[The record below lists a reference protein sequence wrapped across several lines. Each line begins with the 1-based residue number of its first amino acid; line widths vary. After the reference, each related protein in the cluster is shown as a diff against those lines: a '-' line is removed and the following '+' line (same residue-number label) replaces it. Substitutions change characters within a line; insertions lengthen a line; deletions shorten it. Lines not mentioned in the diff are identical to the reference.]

1 MPLSSETIANR
12 PLSGGELK
20 ARILEDVAKVLQRD
34 GIFADY
40 LAYGKLAYRITID
53 FQLSNPMMPK
63 HGIEFSV
70 GEVDEESKDSIA
82 LELTRE
88 ITSPNAERVAMGL
101 PVKVHSA
108 SGNTSDVVYPPE
120 ILTDRQEPEVKQVAV
135 RKRGR
140 PKGSTL

>member
-12 PLSGGELK
+12 PLSGSELK
-20 ARILEDVAKVLQRD
+20 ARILEDVRAVLARD

-40 LAYGKLAYRITID
+40 LAYGKISYRLLIE

-63 HGIEFSV
+63 HGIEFEV
-70 GEVDEESKDSIA
+70 GSLDEESPDAIA
-82 LELTRE
+82 LTLKRE
-88 ITSPNAERVAMGL
+88 VTSPNAERVAMGL

-120 ILTDRQEPEVKQVAV
+120 ILTDRVEPPVEQVPI

-140 PKGSTL
+140 PKGSGL